1 METVN
6 LKKGLFG
13 YTPSSVQE
21 YVEALNTEFS
31 GRANNLVL
39 ENEELKKKCE
49 LLQTQ
54 IDDANT
60 KQNEFLEKIG
70 SMSEEIETL
79 ISEKSKLNGQIDD
92 LKYKL
97 DEETKDKFDYEQGQN
112 ELADVMIEAKRF
124 ANDLKNKTE
133 MEFEQK
139 RAANNDMIN
148 KEKHRIEKYISDID
162 EISEI
167 LHKVCDDFGA
177 EIKNKKTELNIIL
190 NNINDFNV
198 KQKSLQL

>member
-21 YVEALNTEFS
+21 YVEALNAEFS

-54 IDDANT
+54 IDDAIT

-70 SMSEEIETL
+70 SMSEEIESL

-92 LKYKL
+92 LKHKL

-139 RAANNDMIN
+139 RAANNDVIN
-148 KEKHRIEKYISDID
+148 KEKHRIEKYIFDID

-167 LHKVCDDFGA
+167 LHKICDDFA
-177 EIKNKKTELNIIL
+177 VEIKNKKTELNIIL

-198 KQKSLQL
+198 KQNSLQL